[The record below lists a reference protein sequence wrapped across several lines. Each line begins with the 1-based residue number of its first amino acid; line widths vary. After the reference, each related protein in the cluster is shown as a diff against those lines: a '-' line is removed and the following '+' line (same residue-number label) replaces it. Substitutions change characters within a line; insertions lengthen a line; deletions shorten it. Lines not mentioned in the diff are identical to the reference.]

1 MRANV
6 WSGRNTVQV
15 ENVPDPQI
23 LNSRDAIVKISSTA
37 ICGSDLH
44 LYDGYIPTME
54 KGDILGHEFM
64 GEIVEVGKDVQNLA
78 VGDRVVVPFPIACGR
93 CEQCRNEQ
101 YSLCENSNPNAGM
114 AEKMFGHPTAGI
126 FGYSHLTGG
135 YAGGQ
140 AEYARVPFAD
150 VGPLKIEEDLTDE
163 QVLFLSDIFP
173 TGFMGAEMAEP
184 SPEKVIA
191 VFGAGPVGQFAI
203 ASARLLGAEQVI
215 AIDKQAYR
223 LEMATKSAGATATI
237 NFDEQPDVVEELK
250 ELTGGR
256 GPDAVI
262 DAVGMEADHGHVA
275 LHALDRVKQATRME
289 TDRGHALRDAI
300 MACRPGGIVSV
311 IGVYGGLMDKFPAG
325 AFMNKGLT
333 MRTGQCHVQRYMK
346 PLLDR
351 VVAGEIDP
359 SFVVT
364 HRLELGQAP
373 EGYETFKNKQDECVK
388 VVLKP

>member
-15 ENVPDPQI
+15 ENVPDPKI
-23 LNSRDAIVKISSTA
+23 LNDRDAIVKITSTA

-64 GEIVEVGKDVQNLA
+64 GEIVEVGRGVSNLRA
-78 VGDRVVVPFPIACGR
+78 GDRVVVPFPIACGN
-93 CEQCRNEQ
+93 CWSCRHEL
-101 YSLCENSNPNAGM
+101 YSVCENSNPNAGLG
-114 AEKMFGHPTAGI
+114 EKMFGHPTAGM
-126 FGYSHLTGG
+126 FGYAHLTGG

-150 VGPLKIEEDLTDE
+150 VGPMKIEDDLTDE

-173 TGFMGAEMAEP
+173 TGYMGAEFCEI
-184 SPEKVIA
+184 SGGEVIA
-191 VFGAGPVGQFAI
+191 VFGAGPVAQFAI
-203 ASARLLGAEQVI
+203 ASAVMLGAEQVI
-215 AIDKQAYR
+215 AIDQFDYR
-223 LEMATKSAGATATI
+223 LEMARNKAGATDTI
-237 NFDEQPDVVEELK
+237 NFNEDADVVEQLK

-262 DAVGMEADHGHVA
+262 DAVGMEAADPHGVLQA
-275 LHALDRVKQATRME
+275 AERVKQATRSE
-289 TDRGHALRDAI
+289 TDRGGSLRNAI
-300 MACRPGGIVSV
+300 LACRPGGIVSI
-311 IGVYGGLMDKFPAG
+311 IGVYGGLMDKVPMG
-325 AFMNKGLT
+325 ALMNKGLSIK
-333 MRTGQCHVQRYMK
+333 TGQCHVQRYMK
-346 PLLDR
+346 PLYEHITKGD
-351 VVAGEIDP
+351 IDP

-373 EGYETFKNKQDECVK
+373 DGYETFKHKQDECVK